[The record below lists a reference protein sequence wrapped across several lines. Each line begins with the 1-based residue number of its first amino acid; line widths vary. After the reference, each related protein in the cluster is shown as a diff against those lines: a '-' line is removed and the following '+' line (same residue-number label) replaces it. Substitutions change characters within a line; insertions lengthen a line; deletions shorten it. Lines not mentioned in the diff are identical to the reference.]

1 MLHRMSF
8 LILDFLFTKNDFWH
22 YVYAKLNDARSFLFI
37 RINHRYTIIDCLLT
51 QILRIDEEEFSLQNL
66 SSDKPLPRLLASCKS
81 I

>member
-1 MLHRMSF
+1 MR
-8 LILDFLFTKNDFWH
+8 D
-22 YVYAKLNDARSFLFI
+22 RSCLSELTI
-37 RINHRYTIIDCLLT
+37 DRYTIDRLLT

>member
-1 MLHRMSF
+1 MVMINLYQTYQRDTIDVSQ
-8 LILDFLFTKNDFWH
+8 LK
-22 YVYAKLNDARSFLFI
+22 KELNDARSFLFI
-37 RINHRYTIIDCLLT
+37 RINHRYTIMIIDCLLT

>member
-1 MLHRMSF
+1 MR
-8 LILDFLFTKNDFWH
+8 D
-22 YVYAKLNDARSFLFI
+22 RSCLSELTI
-37 RINHRYTIIDCLLT
+37 YTGIDRLLT

>member
-1 MLHRMSF
+1 MQ
-8 LILDFLFTKNDFWH
+8 D
-22 YVYAKLNDARSFLFI
+22 RSCLSELTI
-37 RINHRYTIIDCLLT
+37 DRYIDCLLT

>member
-1 MLHRMSF
+1 MW
-8 LILDFLFTKNDFWH
+8 LILKNKYDLTFERCEIVL
-22 YVYAKLNDARSFLFI
+22 VYQNKPGI
-37 RINHRYTIIDCLLT
+37 HTGIDLLLT